1 MTLGEYKSIDPT
13 FNESMFLTK
22 VNNIF
27 VKLFTAIMADKLD
40 EVDHF
45 VGDDVFAYAKAKL
58 DNAKNQGCRQMYDEL
73 NVKDSQIMNVE
84 VKQDVYEIK
93 VFLQSRYMDYIINLV
108 NGSVISGDDTRR
120 IAVDYNLVFT
130 KRIDAKEQGITRKCP
145 TCRAPLSVNT
155 SGVCEYC
162 GSTYN
167 QEDYDWVL
175 TKLEEC

>member
-1 MTLGEYKSIDPT
+1 MTLTEYKSMDPT
-13 FNESMFLTK
+13 FNESMFITK

-27 VKLFTAIMADKLD
+27 VKLFTSIMMDKLN

-45 VGDDVFAYAKAKL
+45 VGDEVLLYAQGIL
-58 DNAKNQGCRQMYDEL
+58 NNAKNKGCRQMFDEL
-73 NVKDSQIMNVE
+73 NVKDSQIVNVE

-108 NGSVISGDDTRR
+108 NGNVISGDDTRR
-120 IAVDYNLVFT
+120 IAVDYNLIFT
-130 KRIDAKEQGITRKCP
+130 KKIDAKEQGITRKCP
-145 TCRAPLSVNT
+145 SCRAPLSVNT

-175 TKLEEC
+175 TKLEIC

>member
-1 MTLGEYKSIDPT
+1 MTLTEYKSIDTT
-13 FNESMFLTK
+13 FNESMFITK

-27 VKLFTAIMADKLD
+27 VKVFTSIMMDKLN

-45 VGDDVFAYAKAKL
+45 VSDEVMQYAQSIL
-58 DNAKNQGCRQMYDEL
+58 DNAKNQDCRQMYDEL
-73 NVKDSQIMNVE
+73 NVKDSQIVNVE

-93 VFLQSRYMDYIINLV
+93 VFLQSRYMDYIINLS

-120 IAVDYNLVFT
+120 IKVDYNLTFT
-130 KRIDAKEQGITRKCP
+130 KKIDAMEQGITRKCP

-162 GSTYN
+162 GSIYN

-175 TKLEEC
+175 TKLERC

>member
-1 MTLGEYKSIDPT
+1 MTLAEYKNIDT
-13 FNESMFLTK
+13 MFNESMFITK

-27 VKLFTAIMADKLD
+27 VKLYTSIMMDKLN

-45 VGDDVFAYAKAKL
+45 ISDEVMAYAQGILNNVKS
-58 DNAKNQGCRQMYDEL
+58 QGCRQMYDEL
-73 NVKDSQIMNVE
+73 NVKDSQIVNVE

-93 VFLQSRYMDYIINLV
+93 VFLQSRYMDYIINLS

-120 IAVDYNLVFT
+120 IKVDYNLTFT
-130 KRIDAKEQGITRKCP
+130 KKIEAKEQGITRKCP

-162 GSTYN
+162 GSIYN

-175 TKLEEC
+175 TKLEKC